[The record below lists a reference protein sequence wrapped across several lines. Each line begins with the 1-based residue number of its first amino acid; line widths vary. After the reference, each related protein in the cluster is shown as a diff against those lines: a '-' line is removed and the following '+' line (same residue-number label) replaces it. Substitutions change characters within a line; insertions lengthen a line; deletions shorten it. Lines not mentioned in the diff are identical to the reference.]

1 MGGVLC
7 VHLSSLLPKI
17 QLQGAEG
24 VDRSYLAGHGGGGRP
39 KVRVVEARFRHPVGK
54 ERGGVMGVTGC
65 CTDPTPTRLTLP
77 PTHLR
82 PLRIKKQPPGS
93 ERGQGAG
100 GEQAGPGN
108 PPSWKCRAMPE
119 DLEVP
124 ETAASAQGGD
134 LGVCDIWVCD
144 PPTLFKPRRYP
155 RGSAGITSRVTEVE
169 WSGGERDGGTLNP
182 TLTPAEPPPPP
193 CKK

>member
-1 MGGVLC
+1 MVLC

-24 VDRSYLAGHGGGGRP
+24 VDQSYLAGHGGGGRP

-100 GEQAGPGN
+100 GEQAGLGN

-134 LGVCDIWVCD
+134 LGVCDILGD
-144 PPTLFKPRRYP
+144 PHP
-155 RGSAGITSRVTEVE
+155 I
-169 WSGGERDGGTLNP
+169 
-182 TLTPAEPPPPP
+182 
-193 CKK
+193 